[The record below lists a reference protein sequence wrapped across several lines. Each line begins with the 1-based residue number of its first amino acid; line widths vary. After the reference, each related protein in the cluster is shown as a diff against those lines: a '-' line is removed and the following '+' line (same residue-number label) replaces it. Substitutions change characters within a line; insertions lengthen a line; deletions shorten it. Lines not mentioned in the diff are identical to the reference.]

1 MTLRGTKIIVFRT
14 DCRKSLHGCY
24 RMKMEE
30 LIAAIILEEGE
41 DDDLLV

>member
-1 MTLRGTKIIVFRT
+1 MILFRT
-14 DCRKSLHGCY
+14 GCRKSLHGCS

-30 LIAAIILEEGE
+30 IIAAIILEEGE